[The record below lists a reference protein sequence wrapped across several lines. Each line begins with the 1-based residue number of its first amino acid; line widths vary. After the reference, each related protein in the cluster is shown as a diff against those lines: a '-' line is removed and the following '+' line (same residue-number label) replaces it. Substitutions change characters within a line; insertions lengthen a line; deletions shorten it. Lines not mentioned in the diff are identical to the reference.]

1 MFRYE
6 TLDGLSLL
14 IDELLPQSIQRN
26 GPKRNLS
33 YIKISEYKHNNLHK
47 IMLIIN
53 LKTEN
58 KRKNNAHKLK

>member
-1 MFRYE
+1 M
-6 TLDGLSLL
+6 
-14 IDELLPQSIQRN
+14 IDEPLSQSVQRN
-26 GPKRNLS
+26 GPIRIPS